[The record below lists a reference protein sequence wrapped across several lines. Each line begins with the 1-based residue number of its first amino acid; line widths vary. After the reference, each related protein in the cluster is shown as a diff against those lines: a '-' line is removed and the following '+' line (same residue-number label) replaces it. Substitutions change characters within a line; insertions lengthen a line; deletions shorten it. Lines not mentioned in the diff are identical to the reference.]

1 MHAARAQPGEMPLA
15 DQQPG
20 RRGLLL
26 LRERA
31 SQRIALLPGARAHCV
46 SVGRS
51 AAQQPPRDAM
61 IHSITSSAA
70 TSNVCGIA
78 RPSAFV
84 VLRLTTSSNFTV
96 CWTGK
101 SPGFSPLTIDLTGRN
116 TPPAETNSDAER
128 PTAWLTMQSAAAPNS
143 LLTGKLTGNFAESG
157 PLLTEQGI
165 FAAITGNFF
174 ADNRE
179 FNRASRISTS
189 NHSALLRHRTSRLWR
204 KSGCSGHRRRCAGI
218 S

>member
-61 IHSITSSAA
+61 NSRDSFNHFVRGND
-70 TSNVCGIA
+70 NVCGIA
-78 RPSAFV
+78 RPSAFA

-101 SPGFSPLTIDLTGRN
+101 SPGFSPVTNDLAGRN
-116 TPPAETNSDAER
+116 TPPAETNSDAE
-128 PTAWLTMQSAAAPNS
+128 
-143 LLTGKLTGNFAESG
+143 
-157 PLLTEQGI
+157 
-165 FAAITGNFF
+165 
-174 ADNRE
+174 
-179 FNRASRISTS
+179 
-189 NHSALLRHRTSRLWR
+189 
-204 KSGCSGHRRRCAGI
+204 
-218 S
+218 